1 MGVAW
6 RRRRRA
12 ALTKGRRSIKTAE
25 RDPPCAPDCACGPTK
40 GGPINA
46 ELLAISHPSSVD
58 RQQQSATDQIAFVEQ
73 PVDLRKIE
81 EDAVQL
87 AVWRRATA
95 PEFVT
100 ALSDPSIA
108 AASLPKFAGN
118 VTPDTAAQKVKAQ
131 LRAQKKRA
139 LTDGGIDELVEDVD
153 QLVRVFAKIA
163 KTKSVFVKLEV
174 LADDGCVFWHQDSVP
189 FRLVA
194 TYRGPCTEWVPPDCS
209 KETLRRR
216 QFDSEHAR
224 RLSHHDVAL
233 FKGRGESRKG
243 SSLLGHP
250 GIVHRSPRISGSGI
264 QRVVLIL
271 DIPAG
276 FQSSRPKS

>member
-1 MGVAW
+1 M
-6 RRRRRA
+6 
-12 ALTKGRRSIKTAE
+12 
-25 RDPPCAPDCACGPTK
+25 
-40 GGPINA
+40 
-46 ELLAISHPSSVD
+46 
-58 RQQQSATDQIAFVEQ
+58 
-73 PVDLRKIE
+73 
-81 EDAVQL
+81 
-87 AVWRRATA
+87 
-95 PEFVT
+95 
-100 ALSDPSIA
+100 
-108 AASLPKFAGN
+108 
-118 VTPDTAAQKVKAQ
+118 KAQ
-131 LRAQKKRA
+131 LRSQRRRA
-139 LTDGGIDELVEDVD
+139 LTDGGIDELVDDVD
-153 QLVRVFAKIA
+153 RLVRVFAKVA
-163 KTKSVFVKLEV
+163 KTKTVFVKLEV

-209 KETLRRR
+209 KEPCAVASLIPSTR
-216 QFDSEHAR
+216 EG
-224 RLSHHDVAL
+224 SHHDVAL

>member
-12 ALTKGRRSIKTAE
+12 ALTKGAKRRGLKEIE
-25 RDPPCAPDCACGPTK
+25 HDMPCAPGCSCGPAD
-40 GGPINA
+40 A
-46 ELLAISHPSSVD
+46 EMLLAVSHPSSAD
-58 RQQQSATDQIAFVEQ
+58 SQPSSATEQIAFVEQ
-73 PVDLRKIE
+73 PVDLRKVE

-100 ALSDPSIA
+100 TLSDPSIA
-108 AASLPKFAGN
+108 AAGLPKFADN
-118 VTPDTAAQKVKAQ
+118 VTPDTVAPKMKAQ
-131 LRAQKKRA
+131 LRSQRRRA

-153 QLVRVFAKIA
+153 RLVRVFAKVA
-163 KTKSVFVKLEV
+163 KTKTVFVKLEV

-194 TYRGPCTEWVPPDCS
+194 TYRGPCTEWVHPDAS

-216 QFDSEHAR
+216 QFDSNHAR
-224 RLSHHDVAL
+224 KLSHHDVAL
-233 FKGRGESRKG
+233 FKGRGESPQG